1 MHKIGKITLY
11 IGIVLIACG
20 IIIGFGAMIKNA
32 DSQAINW
39 LGMVP
44 VGFIL
49 MLAGTVATQ
58 LSRSKDDENR

>member
-11 IGIVLIACG
+11 IGILLIACG
-20 IIIGFGAMIKNA
+20 IIIGFAAMINDA
-32 DSQAINW
+32 DSQAVNW

-44 VGFIL
+44 IGFIL

-58 LSRSKDDENR
+58 LSRPKDDD